1 MIRIMIGHLPNTILN
16 LLRRP
21 LIWNSAGKS
30 LVNHHKVD
38 IGWEI
43 KEKQE
48 WSSLESNSCENS
60 DEIEMFFGHL
70 VIDKWVLSSS
80 GPGQVQVGSRSAS

>member
-38 IGWEI
+38 IGWD
-43 KEKQE
+43 KKTKQE
-48 WSSLESNSCENS
+48 WSSMESNSCENS

-70 VIDKWVLSSS
+70 
-80 GPGQVQVGSRSAS
+80 